1 MRLVNS
7 SHNVL
12 LLITSP
18 FQYWCAKEY
27 LHQNNLANS
36 TLTIVNAGTFCE
48 NSMRQIKLMHDD
60 VTLREEIILD
70 IPRHGDLASRI
81 SPYAEII
88 NGLALQ
94 HFDVILLGDL
104 RQIWMQDVACSV
116 ACDNVVLVD
125 DGAATNV
132 FEKYLIAP
140 NGYTLPIPMHV
151 QNASRKSEAQA
162 IKRSLGITDNQK
174 PFSLFSVFSFNNQ
187 ERAKRN
193 TLSLMKA
200 QFENS
205 QAQYRNECHFI
216 GSPVCEK
223 GIMTR
228 RHYDDVLRDA
238 ASQTNQGEA
247 LVYFAHRAEN
257 LEQKESELNSLGFSI
272 ECYDEPYEL
281 VCAGQS
287 RIPRRIAGLHST
299 TLFNLKKIFGSSV
312 NATCYKINDVHL
324 KKLGEVNW
332 GSDTFTLR
340 DHVESIYARLDE
352 FGITSRYANNEG

>member
-1 MRLVNS
+1 MSAANA

-27 LHQNNLANS
+27 LYQNHLVDCK
-36 TLTIVNAGTFCE
+36 LTIVNAGTFCE
-48 NSMRQIKLMHDD
+48 NSMRQINLMHDKA
-60 VTLREEIILD
+60 TLHEEIILD

-88 NGLALQ
+88 ESLALR

-116 ACDNVVLVD
+116 ASDKVVLVD

-140 NGYTLPIPMHV
+140 NEYTLPIPMHS
-151 QNASRKSEAQA
+151 QNERRKVEAQA
-162 IKRSLGITDNQK
+162 IKRSLGITNEQR
-174 PFSLFSVFSFNNQ
+174 PFSLFSIFSFGSQ
-187 ERAKRN
+187 QRAERN
-193 TLSLMKA
+193 MLSLMKA
-200 QFENS
+200 QFDKREV
-205 QAQYRNECHFI
+205 QYSDECHFI

-223 GIMTR
+223 GIMTQ

-238 ASQTNQGEA
+238 ASQKNQSEA
-247 LVYFAHRAEN
+247 LIYFAHRAEN
-257 LEQKESELNSLGFSI
+257 LAQKENELNSLGFSI

-281 VCAGQS
+281 VCARQS
-287 RIPRRIAGLHST
+287 RIPRRISGLHST
-299 TLFNLKKIFGSSV
+299 TLFNLKKLFGSNV
-312 NATCYKINDVHL
+312 DATCYKIDDAHL
-324 KKLGEVNW
+324 NTLGNVNW
-332 GSDTFTLR
+332 GSDKFTLR

-352 FGITSRYANNEG
+352 FGITSRYANGEG